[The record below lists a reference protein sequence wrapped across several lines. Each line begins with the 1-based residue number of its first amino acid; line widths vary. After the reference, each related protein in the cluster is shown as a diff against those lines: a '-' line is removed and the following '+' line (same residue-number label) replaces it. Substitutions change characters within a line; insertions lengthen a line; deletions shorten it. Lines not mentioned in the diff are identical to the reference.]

1 MRAVMSPNEIKLKR
15 TGEGTYEVPFDYGVM
30 DDITADNWWENGFS
44 NTRLLAAAAL
54 ICFSSSMEY
63 ELDVL
68 EPGARYGDLGL
79 SVRWR
84 RGKDERGRNII
95 GSMEIDVRVDVPAE
109 YRSEFAD
116 VVKEHMEHACTLVR
130 SLRRGFPVKVNI
142 SEA

>member
-1 MRAVMSPNEIKLKR
+1 MSPNEIKLKR
-15 TGEGTYEVPFDYGVM
+15 TGEGTYEVPFDHGVM
-30 DDITADNWWENGFS
+30 EDITVDNWWKNDFS

-68 EPGARYGDLGL
+68 EPGARYRDLES
-79 SVRWR
+79 SVKWR
-84 RGKDERGRNII
+84 RGKDESGRNII
-95 GSMEIDVRVDVPAE
+95 ESMEIDVKVDVPDG

-130 SLRRGFPVKVNI
+130 SLRRGFPIKINI
-142 SEA
+142 SET